1 MKQKTVYLMAG
12 IPASGKSTFIQKE
25 MDVYEKAGQNCI
37 WCSRDN
43 VRFSM
48 VGENEEYFSK
58 ENQVFRAWINS
69 IKTALNDDA
78 HDVIYIDATH
88 VDKVSRAKTLRNL
101 NINKDYHTLI
111 CVCFNTDV
119 KTCIERNSNR
129 EGRARVPDKAIY
141 SMYHRFVKPALEE
154 GFDSIEY
161 V

>member
-1 MKQKTVYLMAG
+1 MKQKTVYLMSG
-12 IPASGKSTFIQKE
+12 IPGSGKSTWIQEEMKE
-25 MDVYEKAGQNCI
+25 YEKAGQNCV

-48 VGENEEYFSK
+48 VKENEDYFSK

-69 IKTALNDDA
+69 INTALFDDV

-88 VDKVSRAKTLRNL
+88 IDKVSRAKTLRNL
-101 NINKDYHTLI
+101 KIDKNYHTFI
-111 CVCFNTDV
+111 CVCFNTDAD
-119 KTCIERNSNR
+119 TCAERNSKR
-129 EGRARVPDKAIY
+129 EGRARVPNNVIY
-141 SMYHRFVKPALEE
+141 SMYHRFVEPALEE